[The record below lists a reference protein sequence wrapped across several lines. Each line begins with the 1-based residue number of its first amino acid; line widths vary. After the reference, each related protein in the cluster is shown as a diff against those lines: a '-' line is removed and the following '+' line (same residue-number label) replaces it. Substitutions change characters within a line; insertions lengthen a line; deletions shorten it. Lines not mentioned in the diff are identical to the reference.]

1 MNAVI
6 RVDSSE
12 RIGSGHLMR
21 CLTLAERMRR
31 DGMSVHFI
39 CRDLVGNLA
48 HLVTAQGFA
57 LHLLPAHEH
66 DATLTGYAAW
76 LTVSQEVDTQETVEI
91 LRKLQPIARLVVDHY
106 ALAADWERRMRPL
119 VQEIFVIDDLA
130 NRAHDCD
137 TLLDQNFY
145 RDMER
150 RYDGLVPARCK
161 LLLGPKYA
169 LLRREFY
176 EAREKMPPRTGAI
189 RRILIFYGGSDP
201 TGETEKA
208 IRALL
213 MLRRTDIDAD
223 VIVGGSNVRREEI
236 ARLCAAY
243 DVLHYHCQVDNMAE
257 FMACADLCL
266 GAGGTTTWE
275 RCFLGLP
282 AIVTAVA
289 ENQIRLCEDAAAV
302 GYIRYLGQE
311 KFVTESEIFKEL
323 KNALTNG
330 IVLKS
335 PFEDVEGGYE
345 KSGRS
350 IFAEG
355 DTSGCGTLAPVE
367 K

>member
-1 MNAVI
+1 MLGAKTAVI

-21 CLTLAERMRR
+21 CLTLADRMRQEGK
-31 DGMSVHFI
+31 DVHFI
-39 CRDLVGNLA
+39 CRDLAGNLSR
-48 HLVTAQGFA
+48 LVTAQGFS
-57 LHLLPAHEH
+57 LHLLPAHAY
-66 DATLTGYAAW
+66 DAALTGYAVW
-76 LTVSQEVDTQETVEI
+76 LTVPQEVDARETAEI
-91 LRKLQPIARLVVDHY
+91 LRDLQPAARLVVDHY
-106 ALAADWERRMRPL
+106 ALDADWERRMRPF

-150 RYDGLVPARCK
+150 RYDGLVPAHCK

-176 EAREKMPPRTGAI
+176 EARAKMKPRTGDI

-213 MLRRTDIDAD
+213 MLHLTDIAAD
-223 VIVGGSNVRREEI
+223 VIVGGSNVRRREI
-236 ARLCAAY
+236 ERLCAAH
-243 DVLHYHCQVDNMAE
+243 DTLHYHCQVDNMAE
-257 FMACADLCL
+257 FMVRADLCL

-289 ENQIRLCEDAAAV
+289 ENQFQICRDCAEIGL
-302 GYIRYLGQE
+302 IRYLGAWTDVSAEDILQ
-311 KFVTESEIFKEL
+311 
-323 KNALTNG
+323 ALRDLSDPETLR
-330 IVLKS
+330 V
-335 PFEDVEGGYE
+335 FR
-345 KSGRS
+345 RS
-350 IFAEG
+350 CRLE
-355 DTSGCGTLAPVE
+355 E
-367 K
+367 